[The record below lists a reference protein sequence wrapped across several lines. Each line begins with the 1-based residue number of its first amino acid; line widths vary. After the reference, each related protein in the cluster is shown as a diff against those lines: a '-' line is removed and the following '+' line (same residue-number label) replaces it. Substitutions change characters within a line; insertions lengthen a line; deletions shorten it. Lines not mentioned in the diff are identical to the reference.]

1 MQGFNNPG
9 VLAASAAGL
18 ISALLMLWALRGLPL
33 GGVMIW
39 LSPSPLF
46 AAGLSFG
53 PVVAGMAVAMGA
65 VAVALGSSML
75 GMVVFLVLI
84 AVPSLL
90 LVALY
95 LRPGG
100 QSLSGPVAA
109 LGLYP
114 LALLVLLSL
123 WFAGDGGLEAV
134 LRGAVEQATR
144 RMGLDLPAGM
154 VDAVVRVK
162 AAAVGFW
169 LAVIAIGNASL
180 AQGFLQRRG
189 LALAATPD
197 LADARMPGWY
207 LGLVLLAGAAFAMM
221 GDGVTLSAL
230 MLLLLPFF
238 LMGIGAV
245 HKRLRPHQGRVW
257 FLAGF
262 YALMLIFLQI
272 MAPAMVGMGLYE
284 QWARRPGV
292 GTPMPPPQT

>member
-18 ISALLMLWALRGLPL
+18 SSALLMLWALRALPL
-33 GGVMIW
+33 GSVLLW
-39 LSPSPLF
+39 LAPTPLY
-46 AAGLSFG
+46 AARLAFG
-53 PVVAGMAVAMGA
+53 PVVAA
-65 VAVALGSSML
+65 VAVAVGGTVVAIGSSLL
-75 GMVVFLVLI
+75 GTGVYLTLV
-84 AVPSLL
+84 AVPTLL
-90 LVALY
+90 LVTLF

-109 LGLYP
+109 LALYP
-114 LALLVLLSL
+114 LALLLLLSL
-123 WFAGDGGLEAV
+123 WFAGDGGFEAV

-154 VDAVVRVK
+154 IDAVVRVK

-169 LAVIAIGNASL
+169 MTVIAVGNAAL
-180 AQGFLQRRG
+180 AQGFVRRQG
-189 LALAATPD
+189 LALAPTPD

-207 LGLVLLAGAAFAMM
+207 LVLVLISGGLYALV

-230 MLLLLPFF
+230 LLLLLPFF

-262 YALMLIFLQI
+262 YTLMLIFLQI